1 MTELQFFERMQEA
14 MAAQAED
21 VWEMVH
27 HSRALGYRLRLG
39 EVTATEHSF
48 FRLREFWT
56 KRVYIVTNEPD
67 ELATG
72 ADWEWLIG
80 HGNNWIQ
87 IRVQA
92 KILNRNGRFAE
103 LGHPHSTGQQ
113 LDRLVNP
120 DPADVLCRW
129 LPLYVFYS
137 AEPSAGIAV
146 PRNAG
151 CSAQL
156 ASRVR
161 ETYGKPPAGRATL
174 KGSTHLRG
182 SIPWASVFDGLV
194 SQLRSGRSLAEI
206 VAALANRPLPAQIDH
221 IDEFWD
227 LNIAD
232 GTCNR
237 ELPSYVRQIVRRDD
251 DDFDLAPLARLE
263 VNTAARGRDRVRSV
277 APITDLERLEAMLVR
292 RFGDDDSSA
301 LLPSRSVVLEP
312 SDHDRDQASLP
323 SFVSV
328 IDIDRV
334 GSSSD

>member
-1 MTELQFFERMQEA
+1 MQKAMT
-14 MAAQAED
+14 AQAED
-21 VWEMVH
+21 VWKMVH
-27 HSRALGYRLRLG
+27 HSRTLGYRLRLG

-80 HGNNWIQ
+80 HGEHWIQ

-92 KILNRNGRFAE
+92 KILNRSGRFAE
-103 LGHPHSTGQQ
+103 LGHPRSTRQQ
-113 LDRLVNP
+113 LDRLINP

-137 AEPSAGIAV
+137 AEPVAGVAV
-146 PRNAG
+146 PRDAG

-161 ETYGKPPAGRATL
+161 DVYGKPPAGRATL
-174 KGSTHLRG
+174 KADAHLPG
-182 SIPWASVFDGLV
+182 SIPWASIFDGLV
-194 SQLRSGRSLAEI
+194 SQLHSGKSLAEI
-206 VAALANRPLPAQIDH
+206 VAVLANRPLPATVSRIED
-221 IDEFWD
+221 FWD
-227 LNIAD
+227 VNVSN
-232 GTCNR
+232 GTCDR
-237 ELPSYVRQIVRRDD
+237 ELPSYVHQIVRRDN
-251 DDFDLAPLARLE
+251 DDFDDARVARLE
-263 VNTAARGRDRVRSV
+263 VDTSARSHDRSPGLPSTSSADVEIRYARRS
-277 APITDLERLEAMLVR
+277 DE
-292 RFGDDDSSA
+292 DDSSA
-301 LLPSRSVVLEP
+301 LLPSRSVVLER
-312 SDHDRDQASLP
+312 SDRDRAHTSLP

-334 GSSSD
+334 DSFSD